1 MARSRIARYA
11 RRVDASD
18 GSERELFAEDL
29 VGWLPTRIQPLADAV
44 AWADF
49 RNSEPL
55 REPFFHQSVARV
67 CASTGSR
74 EVITD
79 LAALAAIDPICEPL
93 EPTAF
98 VFHISRCG
106 STVLSN
112 LLRQD
117 PSHLVIA
124 EPGPVNDVL
133 IAAQRGLDDTT
144 TEQLLRSVIRV
155 LGQRRRQETKYFLK
169 LSSWCVLHLPLF
181 RRLYPSVRWVFQY
194 RDPVEVMVSNLAAP
208 GYWMRVHAEPAVAAL
223 VTGLTIDEIRAMTA
237 EEYCARVIG
246 TFFSSALAAGGGM
259 FLNHNDL
266 GEPIIRRLAD
276 RFGLTLSEATTD
288 DMKRALLVYS
298 KDQSSTI
305 AYVDDA
311 DAKRASAS
319 AAVLACAQTHVEPL
333 YRSAEARRQR
343 DLAVRS

>member
-1 MARSRIARYA
+1 
-11 RRVDASD
+11 VDASD

-29 VGWLPTRIQPLADAV
+29 VGWLPTRIQPLANAV

-49 RNSEPL
+49 RDSEPL
-55 REPFFHQSVARV
+55 SEPFFHQSVSRV

-79 LAALAAIDPICEPL
+79 LAALEAIDSVCEPL

-133 IAAQRGLDDTT
+133 VAAQGLDDAT

-155 LGQRRRQETKYFLK
+155 LGQRRRQETKYFIK

-181 RRLYPSVRWVFQY
+181 RRLYPSVPWVFQY
-194 RDPVEVMVSNLAAP
+194 RDPVEVMVSNLRAP
-208 GYWMRVHAEPAVAAL
+208 GYWMRVYAEPAVAAL
-223 VTGLTIDEIRAMTA
+223 VTGFTADEIRAMTA

-246 TFFSSALAAGGGM
+246 AFFSSALATHGGM
-259 FLNHNDL
+259 FLSHHEL
-266 GEPIIRRLAD
+266 GEPIITRLVD
-276 RFGLTLSEATTD
+276 RFGLTLSDPTTA

-298 KDQSSTI
+298 KDPSSTV
-305 AYVDDA
+305 AYVADA
-311 DAKRASAS
+311 DDKRASAS
-319 AAVLACAQTHVEPL
+319 AAVLACAGMHVESL